1 MKLNNPILKA
11 ERLVFTRGFWLLS
24 VVSLTATFLSIL
36 RWKNKADITK
46 ECKCPSGY
54 PRRKQYDFGNEARS
68 RAFQW
73 DIPVPGFEVEAHTGE
88 CLLTDEVKVPLLSFE
103 VARSS

>member
-1 MKLNNPILKA
+1 MEKQSGHYKGIVH
-11 ERLVFTRGFWLLS
+11 RRF
-24 VVSLTATFLSIL
+24 
-36 RWKNKADITK
+36 DM

-54 PRRKQYDFGNEARS
+54 PKRKQYNFGSEARLQ
-68 RAFQW
+68 AFQW

>member
-1 MKLNNPILKA
+1 M
-11 ERLVFTRGFWLLS
+11 
-24 VVSLTATFLSIL
+24 
-36 RWKNKADITK
+36 

-54 PRRKQYDFGNEARS
+54 PKRVQHDFGSEARS
-68 RAFQW
+68 RALQW

-103 VARSS
+103 VARSSQ